1 MWERKNMNTQFLKLD
16 KEDAEPTLEEA
27 QKYVKGYVELLELS
41 CGGCLLMNEEAKLNN
56 LEINKNASILAKQP
70 ILGNVIYLT
79 KECRVDW

>member
-1 MWERKNMNTQFLKLD
+1 MMKTQLLKLE

-41 CGGCLLMNEEAKLNN
+41 CGGCLLMNEEAKIQN
-56 LEINKNASILAKQP
+56 LDINRDASILAKKP
-70 ILGNVIYLT
+70 IVGNVIYLT

>member
-1 MWERKNMNTQFLKLD
+1 MKIMNTQFLKLD

-27 QKYVKGYVELLELS
+27 QKYVQGYVELLELS
-41 CGGCLLMNEEAKLNN
+41 CGGCLLMNEDAKLKN
-56 LEINKNASILAKQP
+56 LDINRDASILVKQA